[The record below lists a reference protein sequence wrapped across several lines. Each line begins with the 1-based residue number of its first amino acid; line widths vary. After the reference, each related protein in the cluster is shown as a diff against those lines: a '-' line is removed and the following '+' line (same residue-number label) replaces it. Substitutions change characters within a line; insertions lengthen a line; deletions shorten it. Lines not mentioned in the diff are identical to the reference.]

1 MNFLTNENIDLVK
14 WQSLIET
21 SCFASPFQTPEF
33 YNVYKNPNGRGAY
46 VFAFEENQSYKVLVV
61 VTIKSE
67 KGLKSVFSKRGIIY
81 GGLLIG
87 EASIDVVGHFIYK
100 ISNYLKRK
108 IIYLESRNFFSYEKY
123 KQVFLKSGWSYEPY
137 LNVQLSLDLVASVN
151 ILALFKYNRRHEIK
165 KTIAKQVKYG
175 LTKSEKQIEDIY
187 LILKDLYREKVKL
200 PLPNLS
206 YFNNLLTEGIL
217 KAFVV
222 TDKGKTIGGSFCMVL
237 PHKNIYTFYY
247 AGLRDYEKDIYPTHL
262 AVLAAMEYAVENSIP
277 MFDFMGAG
285 KPNEKYGVREYKSQ
299 FGGTLVEHGRFLYVS
314 NQFLYNLGKKAIQ
327 FMKKMP
333 LNL

>member
-1 MNFLTNENIDLVK
+1 V
-14 WQSLIET
+14 
-21 SCFASPFQTPEF
+21 
-33 YNVYKNPNGRGAY
+33 
-46 VFAFEENQSYKVLVV
+46 
-61 VTIKSE
+61 
-67 KGLKSVFSKRGIIY
+67 
-81 GGLLIG
+81 
-87 EASIDVVGHFIYK
+87 
-100 ISNYLKRK
+100 
-108 IIYLESRNFFSYEKY
+108 
-123 KQVFLKSGWSYEPY
+123 GWSYEPY
-137 LNVQLSLDLVASVN
+137 LNVQLSLDLNSSIN

-165 KTIAKQVKYG
+165 KSISKQLKYG
-175 LTKSEKQIEDIY
+175 ITNSEKQIEDIY
-187 LILKDLYREKVKL
+187 LILKNLYRDKVKL

-237 PHKNIYTFYY
+237 AHRNIYTFYY
-247 AGLRDYEKDIYPTHL
+247 AGLRNYDKDIYPTHL